1 MSLLFEYA
9 VDRFSFDNS
18 SLYDVSEDDL
28 TTIETSVPVRPIAEF
43 AEYHE
48 SLSHPDREWVCIPL
62 HGQADATPTGTYIGY
77 TNHEVRDRIFLVE
90 QHGEVKPIPAE
101 EFGQT
106 RLAERIRFWHSDY
119 LPETYPPD
127 YDAPID
133 DYEDPQQPV
142 ESDDVLAEFTEY
154 VHSEQAAMREQ
165 HRTRAETQSA
175 QTLYERGDAAIPTA
189 VSLGETDGWHQFRV
203 ELGPELQTRREDD
216 WSYFVESE
224 FGIYEGNEVLLHAS
238 EDDAPDTFPIT
249 AEVQQIR
256 GRNVWL
262 TINWESVADTAVVAA
277 YLDAECSVGIS
288 ELLNPVPFQR
298 ELEAIEDLRGTAF
311 EEVLAGQRP
320 VTFSNEAAAL
330 SDQFDTELN
339 QEQQLAVRYAL
350 LADELFCIHGPPG
363 TGKTRTLVEVIRRAV
378 DAGEDV
384 LVCADSNQAV
394 DNLVV
399 GSSTRDTPDPNS
411 LHGRGQHGDGEF
423 TLDRVN
429 AERSAHDLVREQYQ
443 DVAGSAD
450 VVAATNSSAA
460 TVPERFDL
468 VVIDEATQATC
479 TASCIPLAR
488 ADRVVLAGDHRQLP
502 PFSATEQPPE
512 SSYGLSL
519 FEHLYADGGVYEDVG
534 LQLKTQY
541 RMHPEIAY
549 FPNREFYDRTLR
561 NGHIVDSLAD
571 RDAIEGYNIGGVVE
585 VVDQSRANATEG
597 SLVVHLIQQVLADI
611 PPEEI
616 GVITPY
622 AAQARLLRRR
632 ITECF
637 DQADAITVDTIDS
650 FQGSEKG
657 AIIISLV
664 RSNAEGNIGFLGRP
678 QDGPRRLNVAL
689 TRARRYCAVVGDFH
703 TLRYDADNKQTEVY
717 RDLHDHF
724 ATTGRLRDVDPEFVP
739 GGDN

>member
-18 SLYDVSEDDL
+18 SLYDASEDNL
-28 TTIETSVPVRPIAEF
+28 TTIEASVPVRSIAEF

-127 YDAPID
+127 YHAPID

-277 YLDAECSVGIS
+277 YLDAECAIGIS

-399 GSSTRDTPDPNS
+399 GSSTRDTPDLNS
-411 LHGRGQHGDGEF
+411 LHGHGQHGDGEF

-429 AERSAHDLVREQYQ
+429 AERSAHDLIREQYQ

-488 ADRVVLAGDHRQLP
+488 ADRAVLAGDHRQLP

-561 NGHIVDSLAD
+561 NGHIVDPLAD
-571 RDAIEGYNIGGVVE
+571 RNPIEGYNIGGAVE

-622 AAQARLLRRR
+622 AAQARLLRRQ
-632 ITECF
+632 ITECL

-650 FQGSEKG
+650 FQGSEKA

-703 TLRYDADNKQTEVY
+703 TLRYDADNKQTELY
-717 RDLHDHF
+717 RDLRDHF

-739 GGDN
+739 GSET